1 MNVNNLKYKDADTMF
16 SQLKSLAS
24 AKDEEFLN
32 ELQLLTGYYESEAMV
47 NTRRSENGEIS
58 QRMFICA
65 QNATRHIV
73 RGDVVGAIHEIWD
86 IIDYHDQEDELTTV
100 DIVLLSLLLDLL
112 NSQIHN
118 EDGPVLPSNKTTI
131 GGMNVYFS

>member
-1 MNVNNLKYKDADTMF
+1 MNVNNIKCKDADAMF
-16 SQLKSLAS
+16 LQLKSLAS

-32 ELQLLTGYYESEAMV
+32 ELQLLTGFFEAEAMV
-47 NTRRSENGEIS
+47 NTGRYENGEIS
-58 QRMFICA
+58 KRMFICA

-73 RGDVVGAIHEIWD
+73 GGNIVGAIHEIWD

-118 EDGPVLPSNKTTI
+118 EDGVILPSNKTTI
-131 GGMNVYFS
+131 GGMDVYFS